1 MTRVAGELREDAAW
15 ADRFPADASTNMWVT
30 GIGMDGASVRL
41 QMQVQTGAQGDV
53 ASELRR
59 RLVAALTT
67 ASIPTGR
74 WDAPMPIVSQ
84 PYAPSPA
91 P

>member
-1 MTRVAGELREDAAW
+1 MLGVADELREDAAW
-15 ADRFPADASTNMWVT
+15 ADRFLPDAPTNVWVT

-41 QMQVQTGAQGDV
+41 QMQVHTGAQGDV

-59 RLVAALTT
+59 RLVAALAS

-74 WDAPMPIVSQ
+74 WDTPTAIVNQ